1 SMTTTTPVAKEVKP
15 EKPVVK
21 ANVKPTYHVVEKGDT
36 LSAIAVRYQLSM
48 DDLKTWNQLKND
60 NAVLGQR
67 LRLTAHENVNPKKD
81 ETKKASSQETSIKT
95 TQVTKTEKTETKVV
109 AKTHK
114 VKVGDSLS
122 SIATKYG
129 VSPQA
134 IKDLNKLKDDNV
146 VLDKTLKIPTP

>member
-1 SMTTTTPVAKEVKP
+1 
-15 EKPVVK
+15 
-21 ANVKPTYHVVEKGDT
+21 
-36 LSAIAVRYQLSM
+36 
-48 DDLKTWNQLKND
+48 LKTWNQLKND

-67 LRLTAHENVNPKKD
+67 LRLTAPENVNP
-81 ETKKASSQETSIKT
+81 KKASSQETSIKT

-129 VSPQA
+129 VSAQA